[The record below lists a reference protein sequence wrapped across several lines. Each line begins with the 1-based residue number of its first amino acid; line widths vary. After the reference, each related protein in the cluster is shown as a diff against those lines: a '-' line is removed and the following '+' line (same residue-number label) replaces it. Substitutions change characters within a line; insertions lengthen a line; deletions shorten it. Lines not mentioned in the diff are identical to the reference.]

1 MLAICIPLV
10 EELSIV
16 FKELV
21 AYTEAPMADTF
32 TAEMEGRQLTRSKAG
47 FNTGVV
53 DIKELEVCRLT
64 IVFVAQS
71 SAKHMEARLN
81 KGVIKSH
88 GSTVAQLLRPV
99 VTRMDCTFDW
109 QEYQYFVS
117 LAQSEHCTRSLI

>member
-10 EELSIV
+10 EELSTV
-16 FKELV
+16 FKELG
-21 AYTEAPMADTF
+21 AYTEASRADTF
-32 TAEMEGRQLTRSKAG
+32 TTEKEGRQLTGSKAG
-47 FNTGVV
+47 FNTVVV
-53 DIKELEVCRLT
+53 DIKELEACRLT
-64 IVFVAQS
+64 IVFTTRSLAR
-71 SAKHMEARLN
+71 HTEARLN
-81 KGVIKSH
+81 KEEIKFH

>member
-1 MLAICIPLV
+1 V

-21 AYTEAPMADTF
+21 VCTEAPRADTF
-32 TAEMEGRQLTRSKAG
+32 TTEKEGKQLTRSKAG

-64 IVFVAQS
+64 VVFTTRSLVR
-71 SAKHMEARLN
+71 HTEARLN
-81 KGVIKSH
+81 KEEIKSH

-99 VTRMDCTFDW
+99 ETHMDCTFDW
-109 QEYQYFVS
+109 QEYQYFVF